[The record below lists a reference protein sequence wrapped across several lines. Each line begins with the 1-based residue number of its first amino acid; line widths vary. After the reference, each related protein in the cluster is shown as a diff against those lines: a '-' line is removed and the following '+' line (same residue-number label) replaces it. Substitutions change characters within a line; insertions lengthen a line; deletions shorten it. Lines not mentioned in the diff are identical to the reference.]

1 MEEIAILNVPLPTN
15 IHTWHYMLPPL
26 NPDGMYINTLSF
38 LSIICLCLQTWVPPS
53 LSLSFTLYIYT
64 HEKRYPTYTHKERE
78 QMIDNLTEKRCACRP
93 ISRCGLKA
101 KKFSFFDMGSSENT
115 IASEY
120 LDLFTTVFK
129 RASLAI
135 KSSDYKK
142 IVFFTIPRC
151 LLLVCLTQNQG
162 QLPPVCVCA
171 FYLLCMSLG
180 EKKENLSLSS
190 SPRALESCNLIFFLK
205 TLNGVVHTHRGRDS
219 RWTHEGS

>member
-78 QMIDNLTEKRCACRP
+78 QMIDNLTEKRCASRT

-101 KKFSFFDMGSSENT
+101 IMRNMNQ
-115 IASEY
+115 IPN
-120 LDLFTTVFK
+120 L
-129 RASLAI
+129 LARDV
-135 KSSDYKK
+135 KYK
-142 IVFFTIPRC
+142 
-151 LLLVCLTQNQG
+151 
-162 QLPPVCVCA
+162 QLPFFNNNY
-171 FYLLCMSLG
+171 FYWRRSWRRRLLQRLLMFHL
-180 EKKENLSLSS
+180 
-190 SPRALESCNLIFFLK
+190 
-205 TLNGVVHTHRGRDS
+205 HH
-219 RWTHEGS
+219 

>member
-1 MEEIAILNVPLPTN
+1 
-15 IHTWHYMLPPL
+15 
-26 NPDGMYINTLSF
+26 MYLCQPKFTHDITCCHLLIRMGCISTTFLFYQSFVCVCRHECHRLS
-38 LSIICLCLQTWVPPS
+38 LS
-53 LSLSFTLYIYT
+53 LSLSFFFSLYIYT
-64 HEKRYPTYTHKERE
+64 HEKRSPTYTHKERE

-205 TLNGVVHTHRGRDS
+205 TLNCVVHTHTQGRDS